1 MNLETLIPQKEP
13 FLFVDEIIQLE
24 PGVRAL
30 GKKELRDD
38 EGYFKGHFPDKP
50 VFPGVLMIEAAG
62 QLANAVVRA
71 LPEHKD
77 SYLYYSKMSKVKF
90 MKEAV
95 PGDVLELEVQV
106 TDTFEELVFCKV
118 FVRKDSEE
126 AFRADVVFNIIRS
139 SKR

>member
-1 MNLETLIPQKEP
+1 MNLETLIPQREP

-24 PGVRAL
+24 PGLRAL
-30 GKKELRDD
+30 GKKELRKD
-38 EGYFKGHFPDKP
+38 EAYFKGHFPGKP

-71 LPEHKD
+71 LPEYEN

-90 MKEAV
+90 RKEAV

-106 TDTFEELVFCKV
+106 TETFEDLVFCKV
-118 FVRKDSEE
+118 FVRKESEE
-126 AFRADVVFNIIRS
+126 AFRADIVFNIVQS
-139 SKR
+139 SK

>member
-13 FLFVDEIIQLE
+13 FLFVDEIIRLE
-24 PGVRAL
+24 PGVHAL
-30 GKKELRDD
+30 GKKELRKD
-38 EGYFKGHFPDKP
+38 EGFFKGHFPDKP

-71 LPEHKD
+71 LPEHED
-77 SYLYYSKMSKVKF
+77 CYLYYSKMSKVKF

-106 TDTFEELVFCKV
+106 TDTYEDLVFCKV
-118 FVRKDSEE
+118 FVRKESEE
-126 AFRADVVFNIIRS
+126 AFRADVVFNIV
-139 SKR
+139 KATQ

>member
-1 MNLETLIPQKEP
+1 MNLETLIPQREP

-24 PGVRAL
+24 PGLRAL
-30 GKKELRDD
+30 GKKELRKD
-38 EGYFKGHFPDKP
+38 EAYFKGHFPGKP

-71 LPEHKD
+71 LPEYEN

-106 TDTFEELVFCKV
+106 TETFEDLVFCKV
-118 FVRKDSEE
+118 FVRKESEE
-126 AFRADVVFNIIRS
+126 AFRADIVFNIVQS
-139 SKR
+139 SK

>member
-1 MNLETLIPQKEP
+1 MNLETLIPQREP

-24 PGVRAL
+24 PGLRAL
-30 GKKELRDD
+30 GKKELRKD

-71 LPEHKD
+71 LPEYGD

-106 TDTFEELVFCKV
+106 TESFEDVIFCKV
-118 FVRKDSEE
+118 FVRKESEE
-126 AFRADVVFNIIRS
+126 AFRADVVFNIVQS
-139 SKR
+139 SK

>member
-1 MNLETLIPQKEP
+1 MNLETLIPQREP

-24 PGVRAL
+24 PGLRAL
-30 GKKELRDD
+30 GKKELRKD
-38 EGYFKGHFPDKP
+38 EAYFKGHFPGKP

-71 LPEHKD
+71 LPEYEN

-90 MKEAV
+90 RKEAV

-106 TDTFEELVFCKV
+106 TETFEDLVFCKV
-118 FVRKDSEE
+118 FVRKESEE
-126 AFRADVVFNIIRS
+126 AFRADVVFNIVQS
-139 SKR
+139 SK